1 MFLKKSGL
9 HLFEIYNK
17 NSNAELWKVF
27 FYYLFYYLLLHYLL
41 FYDLL
46 FWRQSW
52 IFRIHYSNHHQYN
65 DLVLKN
71 MSYYY
76 LCWKRKTFV
85 VLNIFVE
92 TTFLKDYLIN
102 RIIIVSLQR
111 FYFTF
116 HRFLYL
122 LNKSIN
128 VFKIS

>member
-1 MFLKKSGL
+1 MFLMKSGL

-27 FYYLFYYLLLHYLL
+27 FYYLFYYLLLNVL

-92 TTFLKDYLIN
+92 TTFFKGLLNKSYHN
-102 RIIIVSLQR
+102 CIITKGLMSL
-111 FYFTF
+111 FTDF
-116 HRFLYL
+116 CSC